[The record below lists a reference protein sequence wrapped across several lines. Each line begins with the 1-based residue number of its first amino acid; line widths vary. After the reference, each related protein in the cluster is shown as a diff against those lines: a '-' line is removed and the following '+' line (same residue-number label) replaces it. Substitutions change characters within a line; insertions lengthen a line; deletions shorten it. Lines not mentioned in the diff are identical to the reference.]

1 MTGAKVPGDE
11 ALGWTQ
17 TSPIVESGLRKK
29 IRDRKNGLE
38 LSRTPGVRTR
48 GGNVGVIKMGK
59 RERKGIINWLQG
71 LKKTWRGR
79 RLGWF
84 GTAGVGWDRGVVWNL
99 IVESKFKG
107 GIRRENGV
115 SG

>member
-17 TSPIVESGLRKK
+17 SPHVVESGLRK

-48 GGNVGVIKMGK
+48 GGNVRVIKMGK
-59 RERKGIINWLQG
+59 REREGRINWLQG
-71 LKKTWRGR
+71 LKKTWRGE
-79 RLGWF
+79 RLEWF
-84 GTAGVGWDRGVVWNL
+84 GVAGVGQDRG
-99 IVESKFKG
+99 IDVESYSRKK
-107 GIRRENGV
+107 I
-115 SG
+115 